1 MKEVVLCF
9 KDLGLQ
15 VSWTT
20 VFLVEYF
27 GPILI
32 TLLLIIFQKEIYGKE
47 SEYTLNQKLGIFMVL
62 LHYVKREFETILVHR
77 FSNDTM
83 PFMNIFKNSTHYWI
97 FFGVFNMYFFLHPS
111 YTPPAWATET
121 FFIGSTVLFCIFE
134 FLNLQC
140 HLVLKNLRKPGTT
153 ERGIPVGW
161 GFSYVSC
168 ANYFWEAMAWLTFAV
183 QSQVLG
189 AYFFLAV
196 SFFQMLQWAL

>member
-1 MKEVVLCF
+1 MLFF
-9 KDLGLQ
+9 KDLGPQ

-32 TLLLIIFQKEIYGKE
+32 TLLLVIFQKEIYGKE

-62 LHYVKREFETILVHR
+62 LHYVKREFETVLVHR

-83 PFMNIFKNSTHYWI
+83 PFMNIFKNSTHYWL
-97 FFGVFNMYFFLHPS
+97 FFGVFNMYFFLHPQ
-111 YTPPAWATET
+111 YTAPTWASET
-121 FFIGSTVLFCIFE
+121 FFIASTVLFCIFE

-153 ERGIPVGW
+153 ERGIPKGW
-161 GFSYVSC
+161 GFSHVSC

-183 QSQVLG
+183 QS
-189 AYFFLAV
+189 
-196 SFFQMLQWAL
+196 

>member
-1 MKEVVLCF
+1 MVLFF
-9 KDLGLQ
+9 KDLGPQ

-32 TLLLIIFQKEIYGKE
+32 TLLLVIFQKEIYGKE

-62 LHYVKREFETILVHR
+62 LHYVKREFETVLVHR

-83 PFMNIFKNSTHYWI
+83 PFMNIFKNSTHYWL
-97 FFGVFNMYFFLHPS
+97 FFGVFNMYFFLHPQ
-111 YTPPAWATET
+111 YTAPTWASET
-121 FFIGSTVLFCIFE
+121 FFVGSTVLFCIFE

-153 ERGIPVGW
+153 ERGIPKGW
-161 GFSYVSC
+161 GFSHVSC

-183 QSQVLG
+183 QS
-189 AYFFLAV
+189 
-196 SFFQMLQWAL
+196 